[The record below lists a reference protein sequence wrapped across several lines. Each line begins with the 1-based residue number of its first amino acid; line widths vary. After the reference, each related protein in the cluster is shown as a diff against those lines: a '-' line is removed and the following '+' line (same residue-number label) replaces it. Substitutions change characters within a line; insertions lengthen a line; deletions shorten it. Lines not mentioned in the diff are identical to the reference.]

1 MSSSSLL
8 STLTTECI
16 ISPLPSI
23 PSGSIFFWPHQLV
36 IHLLVRDAPPGC
48 SEGPVCPPGELHGSR
63 PGSGSAILTQ
73 RIILPIYGIT
83 QPFPA
88 PHNSPRH
95 IYLRGFNKT
104 VTTQP
109 ELPSYQQRC
118 CGKHID
124 DKSGCFGLASLS
136 ISNAT

>member
-1 MSSSSLL
+1 MHVGLMVKSIFVSSSSLL
-8 STLTTECI
+8 STLTIECI

-23 PSGSIFFWPHQLV
+23 PSGSIFFWPHHLV
-36 IHLLVRDAPPGC
+36 IHLLVRAAPPGC
-48 SEGPVCPPGELHGSR
+48 SEGPVCPPAELHGCNSR
-63 PGSGSAILTQ
+63 PGRGCNSGILTQ

-109 ELPSYQQRC
+109 QLPSWPGSQP
-118 CGKHID
+118 
-124 DKSGCFGLASLS
+124 AEM
-136 ISNAT
+136 